1 MRISSAGKGRCAGEK
16 LKRRRQILGRPSQA
30 QFQRHLLRRSSEQA
44 HRVTSSSF
52 VAIDLTRRSVN
63 VRREQFEMGNVASLV
78 PDEHPSCIR
87 VAGQQPPI
95 PVGTAVNLS
104 RPKRPRRNL
113 LPVPPNGRSATP
125 AVKGRRF
132 KLRYYRNLLLP
143 PARPSG
149 SNADALP
156 MATPITSS
164 PGPAE
169 PANQPGLDW
178 IAADP
183 ERSGWPRSPTPL
195 RPQKARSGRYDSGHL
210 LSHLLCPF
218 FDIEWGGVRL
228 RIGQPQ
234 DPALLFRC
242 LT

>member
-16 LKRRRQILGRPSQA
+16 LKKRRQILGRPSQA
-30 QFQRHLLRRSSEQA
+30 QFQRYLLRRSSEQG
-44 HRVTSSSF
+44 HQVTSSSF

-63 VRREQFEMGNVASLV
+63 VKREQFEMGNVASLV
-78 PDEHPSCIR
+78 PDEHPSCIG

-156 MATPITSS
+156 RVTHCRRGRLNLPTSPALTGSPPILNTIGMGAVADSAATPEGS
-164 PGPAE
+164 
-169 PANQPGLDW
+169 L
-178 IAADP
+178 
-183 ERSGWPRSPTPL
+183 RPL
-195 RPQKARSGRYDSGHL
+195 R
-210 LSHLLCPF
+210 
-218 FDIEWGGVRL
+218 
-228 RIGQPQ
+228 
-234 DPALLFRC
+234 
-242 LT
+242 